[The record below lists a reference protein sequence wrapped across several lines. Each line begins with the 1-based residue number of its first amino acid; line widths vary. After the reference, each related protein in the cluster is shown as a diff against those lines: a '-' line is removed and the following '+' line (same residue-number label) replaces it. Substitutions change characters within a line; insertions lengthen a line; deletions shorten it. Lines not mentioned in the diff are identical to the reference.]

1 MSRSNYSL
9 HKRSASI
16 RAAAG
21 GVPCSPP
28 PDNLNDS
35 RESLTGL
42 TMDALP
48 TVVFDTKSYDR
59 ESLQG
64 STPHGEI
71 DWRFLEMRL
80 SPETALLARG
90 ARAACVFV
98 NDQANR
104 AALEIF
110 SSLGVKHIA
119 LRCAGFN
126 SVDLVAAK
134 ELGLSVTRVPAYSPN
149 AVAEHAVALLLALNR
164 KIPRASNRVRDAN
177 FSLNG
182 LVGFDLHGKT
192 AGIFG
197 TGKIGR
203 VAAQILRG
211 FGMKVLAYDPF
222 PLPEWAREN
231 GVEYCDAKTLARES
245 SVISLHAPLTPE
257 THHIIRADTLEL
269 MKPGTI
275 LINVSRGALIDT
287 HALIDALKC
296 GRLGGVGLDVYEEEE
311 GVFFEDLSG
320 QILQDDELARLLT
333 FPNVLITAHQAFL
346 THEALRE
353 IGRVTVANLIAFA
366 AGRPFLPE
374 TSLEPQS

>member
-1 MSRSNYSL
+1 M
-9 HKRSASI
+9 
-16 RAAAG
+16 
-21 GVPCSPP
+21 
-28 PDNLNDS
+28 
-35 RESLTGL
+35 T
-42 TMDALP
+42 ALS
-48 TVVFDTKSYDR
+48 TVVFDTKRYDR
-59 ESLQG
+59 DSLERAARN
-64 STPHGEI
+64 GEVE
-71 DWRFLEMRL
+71 WRFLETRL
-80 SPETALLARG
+80 SAETAPLAQG

-98 NDQANR
+98 NDRADR
-104 AALEIF
+104 AALEILH
-110 SSLGVKHIA
+110 SLGVQHIA

-126 SVDLVAAK
+126 GVDLVAAK
-134 ELGLSVTRVPAYSPN
+134 ELGLSVTRVPAYSPY

-211 FGMKVLAYDPF
+211 FGMKVLAYDPY
-222 PLPEWAREN
+222 PSPEWAKEY
-231 GVEYCDAKTLARES
+231 GVEYCDARTLARES
-245 SVISLHAPLTPE
+245 FVISLHTPLTPE
-257 THHIIRADTLEL
+257 THHIVRRETLQL
-269 MKPGTI
+269 MKPGSI

-287 HALIDALKC
+287 TALIEALKC

-320 QILQDDELARLLT
+320 QILPDDELARLLT

-346 THEALRE
+346 TQEALSE
-353 IGRVTVANLIAFA
+353 IGRVTVANLLAFA
-366 AGRPFLPE
+366 GGQRFLIG
-374 TSLEPQS
+374 TSLNSEPQPQEAAQIFAAPPKLQTA